1 VHGRKIKEAADPEA
15 LRAELMQKVLEE
27 GNGYLAAERALLDDI
42 ISPCETRNLIISVF
56 ERHPQP
62 RQPGFKHRI
71 DP

>member
-1 VHGRKIKEAADPEA
+1 
-15 LRAELMQKVLEE
+15 MQKVLEE